1 MKIKVWLMVL
11 LLALLPLQGWAQ
23 EETDY
28 EQIYQG
34 VLEQFYSL
42 LTEGGEE
49 LEGIG
54 GAIGVMELTW
64 MFGEAE
70 NGLEDIGYCITDVN
84 GDGIEE
90 LLIGQTAWER
100 SAYLCAVYTCVDGR
114 AVCALESWARSRF
127 FLMEDGRFY
136 YEGSQGAAQSGA
148 GVYRLEEGMLT
159 CETFC
164 FTDFAPGSMEEV
176 WAYRNETGAWAP
188 EESRVVDMS
197 EFRSLSEQMSAR
209 IVPQNYTAF
218 SAYAERSGVRAAW
231 GEDAIRSGMQY
242 LGFAADRSEFECTVV
257 FLCEE
262 AVSDF
267 ALLEL
272 EFADMSD
279 AGEMFFTAQEVYR
292 LDELTPELPLA
303 VITTFYGDISSMGV
317 SYTEADGTQRAFN
330 VSVSGY
336 DGSLQMVEIQI
347 KD

>member
-148 GVYRLEEGMLT
+148 AAKR
-159 CETFC
+159 
-164 FTDFAPGSMEEV
+164 PGS
-176 WAYRNETGAWAP
+176 AGKQKGA
-188 EESRVVDMS
+188 
-197 EFRSLSEQMSAR
+197 Q
-209 IVPQNYTAF
+209 
-218 SAYAERSGVRAAW
+218 
-231 GEDAIRSGMQY
+231 
-242 LGFAADRSEFECTVV
+242 
-257 FLCEE
+257 
-262 AVSDF
+262 
-267 ALLEL
+267 
-272 EFADMSD
+272 
-279 AGEMFFTAQEVYR
+279 
-292 LDELTPELPLA
+292 
-303 VITTFYGDISSMGV
+303 
-317 SYTEADGTQRAFN
+317 
-330 VSVSGY
+330 GY
-336 DGSLQMVEIQI
+336 DGNRNQRESAQGEQLQNNAQQRHRGRRIRRR
-347 KD
+347 